1 MILLMFTENVKEN
14 KCPDSQLSKSDAF
27 QIPIS
32 DSDLDLVRFFL
43 KKSKISRLTKNVNK
57 RALGFKFSNLLRM
70 NTFWLEHKNISGPN
84 KIEINFNG
92 FNST

>member
-27 QIPIS
+27 QIAIS
-32 DSDLDLVRFFL
+32 DSDLIFNQDLVRFFL

-57 RALGFKFSNLLRM
+57 RALGFQFSNLLRM
-70 NTFWLEHKNISGPN
+70 NTF
-84 KIEINFNG
+84 
-92 FNST
+92 

>member
-27 QIPIS
+27 QITIS

-43 KKSKISRLTKNVNK
+43 KMSKISRLTKNVNK
-57 RALGFKFSNLLRM
+57 RALGFKFFKFA
-70 NTFWLEHKNISGPN
+70 THEHILTRAQKYFRP
-84 KIEINFNG
+84 E
-92 FNST
+92 